1 MTKFK
6 YLIGTILI
14 VSIFSLPVTLNQ
26 SNAIEKNKKPTIE
39 KTVLD
44 DKTYKKENTIIFGKD
59 KISYRLVGSIPDL
72 SKYTEYKCVFN
83 DTTPKDTSLVKES
96 IRINLI
102 TDSDTK
108 DLTNSFELE
117 DKGDT
122 FKLIANNIKPLT
134 NGNSK
139 IEVYYDLEYKGQ
151 STKDLINYANL
162 EYQDGKTIE
171 DMTTTKI
178 KKETIVTTTTVDKKK
193 IDVLTGVM
201 SSQQTMLALTIIFGS
216 LGLGSFM
223 KSRKRN

>member
-14 VSIFSLPVTLNQ
+14 VSIFSLSATINQ
-26 SNAIEKNKKPTIE
+26 SNAIEKSKKPTIE

-83 DTTPKDTSLVKES
+83 DATPKDTSLVKES

-162 EYQDGKTIE
+162 EYQDGKTI
-171 DMTTTKI
+171 DVMTTTKI

>member
-14 VSIFSLPVTLNQ
+14 VSIFSLPATLNQ

-72 SKYTEYKCVFN
+72 SKYKEYKCVFN

-162 EYQDGKTIE
+162 EYQDGKTID
-171 DMTTTKI
+171 DMSTTKI

>member
-14 VSIFSLPVTLNQ
+14 VSIFSLPATLNQ

-83 DTTPKDTSLVKES
+83 DTPPKDTSLVKES

-117 DKGDT
+117 DRGDS

-162 EYQDGKTIE
+162 EYQDGKTID

>member
-14 VSIFSLPVTLNQ
+14 VSIFSLPATLNQ
-26 SNAIEKNKKPTIE
+26 TNAIEKSKKPTIE

-44 DKTYKKENTIIFGKD
+44 NKTYKKENTIIFGKD

-83 DTTPKDTSLVKES
+83 DNTPKDTSLVKES

-162 EYQDGKTIE
+162 EYQDGKTVD

>member
-14 VSIFSLPVTLNQ
+14 VSIFSLPATFNH
-26 SNAIEKNKKPTIE
+26 SDAIEKSKKPTIE

-83 DTTPKDTSLVKES
+83 DITPNDTSLVKES

-102 TDSDTK
+102 TDSGKT

-162 EYQDGKTIE
+162 EYQDGKTVD
-171 DMTTTKI
+171 DMTTTKV